1 MEKNSKSHSEK
12 PKRTI
17 NQNRAIHKLFTTLST
32 ELNTLGLDA
41 RIILTP
47 TYQIWWTPE
56 MIKRDLWCP
65 LQKAMF
71 GTEHTSEMTTDQVS
85 KVYEQLAHIIGE
97 KHGVEIS
104 FPSIEDTENY
114 LKSYKNET

>member
-1 MEKNSKSHSEK
+1 MKMETNKKSRS
-12 PKRTI
+12 
-17 NQNRAIHKLFTTLST
+17 NQQNKAIHKLFNTLST

-65 LQKAMF
+65 LQKVMF

-114 LKSYKNET
+114 LQSYEN